1 MIAGGCGWRASVPTG
16 PGVLLEAKLCS
27 FETCGV
33 RRGGPAAGRRGAGR
47 RDEALRAALEATAQ
61 NKNSLLQDVLAG
73 RPTERAAL
81 TGEVLRHAERLGIK
95 CPRVAWLDAALHA
108 YDGTVAGT
116 YAERGVN

>member
-1 MIAGGCGWRASVPTG
+1 MILAVTTVARLWCVWV
-16 PGVLLEAKLCS
+16 
-27 FETCGV
+27 
-33 RRGGPAAGRRGAGR
+33 
-47 RDEALRAALEATAQ
+47 Q

-116 YAERGVN
+116 YAEQGGVN